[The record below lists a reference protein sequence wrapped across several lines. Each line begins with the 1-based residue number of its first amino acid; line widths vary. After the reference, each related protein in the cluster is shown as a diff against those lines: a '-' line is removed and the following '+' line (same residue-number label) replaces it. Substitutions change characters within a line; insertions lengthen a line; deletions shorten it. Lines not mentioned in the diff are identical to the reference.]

1 MNQEVNQMKNEHMY
15 KKLKY
20 ELTLNFL
27 YNTNKYHKS
36 YRQTL
41 LNICQYF
48 NVEFNNK
55 RFDTIVN
62 FGCVLGMILRRDAH
76 CLFYNDKMLMD
87 YANAHNIRLYDMKEH
102 KLVISIE
109 YTTFQYKP

>member
-1 MNQEVNQMKNEHMY
+1 MKNEHMY

-41 LNICQYF
+41 LNVCQYF

-55 RFDTIVN
+55 RFDTVVN
-62 FGCVLGMILRRDAH
+62 FGCVFSMRLRFETH
-76 CLFYNDKMLMD
+76 YLFLNDKMLID
-87 YANAHNIRLYDMKEH
+87 YANAHHISIYDIEEH
-102 KLVISIE
+102 KIINSVQ
-109 YTTFQYKP
+109 YTTNRYS

>member
-1 MNQEVNQMKNEHMY
+1 MY

-36 YRQTL
+36 YRQIL

-48 NVEFNNK
+48 NLEFNNK
-55 RFDTIVN
+55 LFDTITD
-62 FGCVLGMILRRDAH
+62 FGYVLGMILRRDAH
-76 CLFYNDKMLMD
+76 CLFLNDKMLID
-87 YANAHNIRLYDMKEH
+87 YANAHNISLYDMQERKIINS
-102 KLVISIE
+102 V
-109 YTTFQYKP
+109 